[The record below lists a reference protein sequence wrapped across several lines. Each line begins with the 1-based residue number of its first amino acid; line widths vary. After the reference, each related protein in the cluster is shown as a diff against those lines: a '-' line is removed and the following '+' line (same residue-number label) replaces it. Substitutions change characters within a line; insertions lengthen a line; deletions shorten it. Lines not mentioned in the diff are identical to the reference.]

1 MSVIP
6 KTSLNPTILSSKKNI
21 LDFGFNPEDTEHH
34 FLVFVKPGKKETVIF
49 EQFQYDPNLGW
60 NKLAYEVT
68 GVNASAKVILPHLKW
83 ELIKEEARAEFNRRL
98 KTNDLKVANWKP
110 ETNYV
115 HRLFG
120 KELLVLAWAIED
132 ADPGTIALAIQNWL
146 GLKPEERWWL
156 YTITNAATGH
166 AIHGRGKGWRK
177 ALRYALTENPV
188 TANRIDMNVYNDRAT
203 DTPLLFQEPDPEARL
218 FK

>member
-1 MSVIP
+1 M
-6 KTSLNPTILSSKKNI
+6 SSKKAI

-34 FLVFVKPGKKETVIF
+34 FLVFVKPGKKEVVIF
-49 EQFQYDPNLGW
+49 EQFQYDPQVNW
-60 NKLAYEVT
+60 SKLAYEVA
-68 GVNASAKVILPHLKW
+68 GANSSAKVILPHLKW
-83 ELIKEEARAEFNRRL
+83 EMIKEEARAEFNRRL
-98 KTNDLKVANWKP
+98 KSNDLKVAAWKA
-110 ETNYV
+110 ESNYL

-132 ADPGTIALAIQNWL
+132 ADPGVVSQAIQNWL

-156 YTITNAATGH
+156 FTITNAATGH
-166 AIHGRGKGWRK
+166 AINGRGKGWRK

-188 TANRIDMNVYNDRAT
+188 TANRIDMNVYNDRNT
-203 DTPLLFQEPDPEARL
+203 DSLSLFQELDPDADL

>member
-1 MSVIP
+1 MLEIP
-6 KTSLNPTILSSKKNI
+6 AKNSKTKILSNNKDI
-21 LDFGFNPEDTEHH
+21 RGFGFNPQDTEHH
-34 FLVFVKPGKKETVIF
+34 FLVYVKPGKKEVIMF
-49 EQFQYDPNLGW
+49 EQFQYDPQISW

-68 GVNASAKVILPHLKW
+68 GSGSSAKVILPHLKW
-83 ELIKEEARAEFNRRL
+83 EFIKEEVRAEFNRRL
-98 KTNDLKVANWKP
+98 KSNQQPIANWSA
-110 ETNYV
+110 ESNYL

-132 ADPGTIALAIQNWL
+132 ADPGVIQLAIQNWL

-156 YTITNAATGH
+156 FTITNAATGH
-166 AIHGRGKGWRK
+166 AINGKGKGWRK

-188 TANRIDMNVYNDRAT
+188 TANRIDMNVYNERAS
-203 DTPLLFQEPDPEARL
+203 DTPTLFEDPDPEADL